1 MIKRTTR
8 SIGLL
13 LHKHHLR
20 ESSNLNITLNM
31 MTKKEAKE
39 DKEEELLMAAMEGE
53 TEVEVPV
60 VAEGLIEEAIM
71 IKKAK
76 VLRKQVASDIYLFH
90 S

>member
-31 MTKKEAKE
+31 MTKKE
-39 DKEEELLMAAMEGE
+39 DKEEAVLMVAMEGE

-60 VAEGLIEEAIM
+60 VAECLIEEDIM

>member
-8 SIGLL
+8 SISLL
-13 LHKHHLR
+13 LHRHHIR
-20 ESSNLNITLNM
+20 ESSNLNITINM
-31 MTKKEAKE
+31 KTKKEAKE
-39 DKEEELLMAAMEGE
+39 DKEEEVLMVAMEGE

-60 VAEGLIEEAIM
+60 VAKELIEEAIM

-76 VLRKQVASDIYLFH
+76 VLRKQGASDRYLIH